1 MLPTQNRLAKK
12 RDFDLLFK
20 YGRWERTPLLSIK
33 SLVLAQKRKY
43 FPKKENFDNYE
54 KQLRIAVSVGLKFSK
69 KAVERNRMKRQLQEI
84 VREFLKGSQL
94 KSGYYIMIMPEK
106 KLSERSFAEIR
117 QELELLL
124 NKINIFSS

>member
-1 MLPTQNRLAKK
+1 M
-12 RDFDLLFK
+12 
-20 YGRWERTPLLSIK
+20 
-33 SLVLAQKRKY
+33 Y